1 MLRSYTDSSL
11 LSINLSL
18 ALVLYFRFFVYNALS
33 KNVVVQ
39 EMIPYKLL
47 RNAGIGFVAS
57 IISDT
62 VVNAI
67 RVVKTAKQA
76 MGSKYSV
83 SYLEIINGIVAAD
96 GWRVRK
102 RFAKEW

>member
-1 MLRSYTDSSL
+1 
-11 LSINLSL
+11 
-18 ALVLYFRFFVYNALS
+18 VYNFLS
-33 KNVVVQ
+33 RNVVLQ
-39 EMIPYKLL
+39 EMVPYKLL

-83 SYLEIINGIVAAD
+83 SYMEIINAIVAAD
-96 GWRVRK
+96 GWRVSSDRTC
-102 RFAKEW
+102 